1 VLHEYDYDL
10 CRDLHQQIQASIW
23 LALFTVSIFGFGWV
37 TAIAPTLEKWQSL
50 ITVIV
55 IAFLIFISTQCD
67 ALGCVSKPQMALVI
81 TATGILAT
89 TVTLLVLGV
98 LEASYDARLDQVKRE
113 LAKSQKDAA

>member
-1 VLHEYDYDL
+1 VREGKVSTYLEYF
-10 CRDLHQQIQASIW
+10 RSRARIARST
-23 LALFTVSIFGFGWV
+23 ALN
-37 TAIAPTLEKWQSL
+37 L
-50 ITVIV
+50 IMLTIS
-55 IAFLIFISTQCD
+55 ALSFISTQCD

-113 LAKSQKDAA
+113 LAKSQKDAV